1 MSAPTL
7 WEEGRWSGDRVT
19 RLSVLIC
26 VLAVAADLATTGRL
40 GWIFD
45 VTFVI
50 ACAGAALAVRPHDF
64 FRVGV
69 LPPLL
74 LLGITIA
81 LSLFDRP
88 AVATAKDG
96 FAQGVVSGLATHSGA
111 LMAGYALA
119 LVVLAI
125 RNRVISRSVRHHT
138 HSTHSNRAASPVP

>member
-19 RLSVLIC
+19 RLSVLVC
-26 VLAVAADLATTGRL
+26 VLALTVDLTTTGEL
-40 GWIFD
+40 GWTFD
-45 VTFVI
+45 VAFVL
-50 ACAGAALAVRPHDF
+50 ACAGAALAVRPRDF

-74 LLGITIA
+74 LLGATIA

-88 AVATAKDG
+88 AIATAKDG

-111 LMAGYALA
+111 LMVGYAVT

-125 RNRVISRSVRHHT
+125 RNRVISRSARHHA
-138 HSTHSNRAASPVP
+138 HSAHSNRAASPVP